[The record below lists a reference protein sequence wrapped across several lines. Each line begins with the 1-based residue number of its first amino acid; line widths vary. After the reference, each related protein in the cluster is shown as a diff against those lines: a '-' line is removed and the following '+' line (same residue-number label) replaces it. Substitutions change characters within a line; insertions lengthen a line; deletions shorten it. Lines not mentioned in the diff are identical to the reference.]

1 MLPPPPFQERLPPPL
16 RTARPGLCRTV
27 DKGLLLRA
35 VRYPGV
41 WSAKPGQVLSGTWPQ
56 RAWTRRRCGR
66 DRRRLALHRRDSD
79 LDGADDYPRWRPAIP
94 GAAAGRAVSGDR
106 KMRNVAT
113 LDGLVPH
120 RPSPTPRMMTPE
132 DYVLPADIA
141 FHPFATKPDNQ

>member
-79 LDGADDYPRWRPAIP
+79 LDGADDYPRWRPAIT

-106 KMRNVAT
+106 KMSNVAT
-113 LDGLVPH
+113 LAGLVPA
-120 RPSPTPRMMTPE
+120 RLTPKARHIVLEAYCLPV
-132 DYVLPADIA
+132 DYE
-141 FHPFATKPDNQ
+141 FHHF